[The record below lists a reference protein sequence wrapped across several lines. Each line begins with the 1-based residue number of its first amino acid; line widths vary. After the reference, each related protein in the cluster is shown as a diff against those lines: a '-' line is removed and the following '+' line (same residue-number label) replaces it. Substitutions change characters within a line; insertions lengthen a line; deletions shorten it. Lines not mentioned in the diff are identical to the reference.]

1 MPLLAGLI
9 KDNEINT
16 QNTAVF
22 TDLFGIT
29 AFRYLIKNAFVVNE
43 GNTEKKSVLVENG
56 RIAKIADEIPVTEGV
71 IVIDA
76 QGKHLL
82 PGVIDTH
89 VHFRDPGLTHKAD
102 FHTESCAAVAGGVTS
117 VIDMP
122 NTKPQTTTQA
132 LLDDKISMAE
142 KKSVVNFGFMVG
154 ATNDNIDTLNSIDT
168 AKYAAIKLFMGSSTG
183 NMLVSDDTAL
193 ERLFQTAKK
202 PIVAHCEDEARIAER
217 TVIAKERWGDNAPAE
232 AHAFIRDDEACFRST
247 QKAVALAKHHNARLH
262 VAHLTTA
269 KELSLFESGDI
280 HSKRITAEV
289 TPNHLWFSDEDYAT
303 LGNRIRCNP
312 SVKSAADRDALRK
325 ALNDGR
331 LDTIATDHAPHLLEE
346 KLKPYFESVSG
357 MPSIQHSLSVMLELC
372 RQGVLTVETVVEK
385 MCHNPATLFA
395 IAERGFIREGYH
407 ADLVLVDLGTETVV
421 DKAELFYKCRWSPLE
436 GTRLHCKVIKTFV
449 NGVEVFDC
457 KTGVYDDIKGKPL
470 QYADTHTIKM
480 G

>member
-43 GNTEKKSVLVENG
+43 GSVQRKTVLVENG
-56 RIAKIADEIPVTEGV
+56 RISKIADEILVTEGV

-122 NTKPQTTTQA
+122 NTKPQTTTEA
-132 LLDDKISMAE
+132 LLDDKIAMASA
-142 KKSVVNFGFMVG
+142 KSLCNFGFMVG
-154 ATNDNIDTLNSIDT
+154 ATNDNIDEINAIDT
-168 AKYAAIKLFMGSSTG
+168 AKYAAVKLFLGSSTG
-183 NMLVSDDTAL
+183 NMLVSDDAAL
-193 ERLFQTAKK
+193 ERLFQTAKR

-217 TVIAKERWGDNAPAE
+217 TTLAKERWSDTPVPPE
-232 AHAFIRDDEACFRST
+232 AHAFIRDDEACYRST
-247 QKAVALAKHHNARLH
+247 HKAVGLAQQFGSRLH
-262 VAHLTTA
+262 VAHVTTA
-269 KELSLFESGDI
+269 KELSLFSEGSID
-280 HSKRITAEV
+280 SKRITAEV
-289 TPNHLWFSDEDYAT
+289 TPSHLWFCDEDYAT

-312 SVKSAADRDALRK
+312 AVKSSDDREALRK
-325 ALNDGR
+325 ALNDGL

-346 KLKPYFESVSG
+346 KMKPYFESVSG
-357 MPSIQHSLSVMLELC
+357 MPSIQHSLLVALELSKK
-372 RQGVLTVETVVEK
+372 GYFSLETVVEK
-385 MCHNPATLFA
+385 MCHNPAKLFG
-395 IAERGFIREGYH
+395 IEERGFVREGYN
-407 ADLVLVDLGTETVV
+407 ADLVLVDLNAETVV
-421 DKAELFYKCRWSPLE
+421 DNATLYYKCRWSPLE
-436 GTRLHCKVIKTFV
+436 GTRFHAKVEKTFV
-449 NGVEVFDC
+449 NGVLTYDC
-457 KTGVYDDIKGKPL
+457 QRGIVNDVKGRLLRFK
-470 QYADTHTIKM
+470 
-480 G
+480 

>member
-56 RIAKIADEIPVTEGV
+56 RIAKIADEIPATEGV

-117 VIDMP
+117 VIAMP
-122 NTKPQTTTQA
+122 NTKPQTTTEA
-132 LLDDKISMAE
+132 LLDDKIAMASA
-142 KKSVVNFGFMVG
+142 KSLCNFGFMVG

-183 NMLVSDDTAL
+183 NMLVSDDAAL

-217 TVIAKERWGDNAPAE
+217 TAIAKERWGDSAPAS
-232 AHAFIRDDEACFRST
+232 AHASIRDDEACFRST
-247 QKAVALAKHHNARLH
+247 HKAVSLAQQFGSRLH
-262 VAHLTTA
+262 VAHVTTA
-269 KELSLFESGDI
+269 KELSLFSEGSIDG
-280 HSKRITAEV
+280 KRITAEV
-289 TPNHLWFSDEDYAT
+289 TPSHLWFCDEDYTT
-303 LGNRIRCNP
+303 LGNRIRCIP
-312 SVKSAADRDALRK
+312 AVKSADDREALRK
-325 ALNDGR
+325 ALNDGL

-346 KLKPYFESVSG
+346 KMKPYFESVSG
-357 MPSIQHSLSVMLELC
+357 MPSIQHSLLVALELSK
-372 RQGVLTVETVVEK
+372 QGYLSLEKVVEK
-385 MCHNPATLFA
+385 MCHNPAKLFG
-395 IAERGFIREGYH
+395 IEERGFVREGYN
-407 ADLVLVDLGTETVV
+407 ADLVLVDLNAETVV
-421 DKAELFYKCRWSPLE
+421 DNAALYYKCRWSPLE
-436 GTRLHCKVIKTFV
+436 GTRFHAKVEKTFV
-449 NGVEVFDC
+449 NGVLTYDC
-457 KTGVYDDIKGKPL
+457 QRGIVNDVKGRL
-470 QYADTHTIKM
+470 LRFR
-480 G
+480 

>member
-29 AFRYLIKNAFVVNE
+29 AFRYLIKDAFVVNE
-43 GNTEKKSVLVENG
+43 GSVQRKTVLVENG
-56 RIAKIADEIPVTEGV
+56 RIAKIADEIPLTEGV
-71 IVIDA
+71 IVINA

-122 NTKPQTTTQA
+122 NTKPQTTTEA
-132 LLDDKISMAE
+132 LLDDKIAMASA
-142 KKSVVNFGFMVG
+142 KSLCNFGFMVG

-183 NMLVSDDTAL
+183 NMLVSDDVAL

-217 TVIAKERWGDNAPAE
+217 TAIAKERWGDSAPAS

-247 QKAVALAKHHNARLH
+247 HKAVGLAQHFGSRLH
-262 VAHLTTA
+262 VAHVTTA
-269 KELSLFESGDI
+269 KELSLFSDGSID
-280 HSKRITAEV
+280 SKYITAEV
-289 TPNHLWFSDEDYAT
+289 TPSHLWFCDEDYPT

-312 SVKSAADRDALRK
+312 AVKSSDDREALRK
-325 ALNDGR
+325 ALNDGL

-346 KLKPYFESVSG
+346 KMKPYFESVSG
-357 MPSIQHSLSVMLELC
+357 MPSIQHSLLVALELC
-372 RQGVLTVETVVEK
+372 KLGYLSLEKVVEK
-385 MCHNPATLFA
+385 MCHNPAKLFG
-395 IAERGFIREGYH
+395 IEERGFVREGYN
-407 ADLVLVDLGTETVV
+407 ADLVLVDLNAETVV
-421 DKAELFYKCRWSPLE
+421 DNATLYYKCRWSPLE
-436 GTRLHCKVIKTFV
+436 GTRFHAKVEKTFV
-449 NGVEVFDC
+449 NGVLTYDC
-457 KTGVYDDIKGKPL
+457 QRGIVNDVKGRPL
-470 QYADTHTIKM
+470 RF
-480 G
+480 

>member
-1 MPLLAGLI
+1 MPLLAGL
-9 KDNEINT
+9 KNDNELNA
-16 QNTAVF
+16 QNTVLF

-29 AFRYLIKNAFVVNE
+29 AFRYLIKDAFVVNE
-43 GNTEKKSVLVENG
+43 GSVQRKTVLVENG

-122 NTKPQTTTQA
+122 NTKPQTTTET
-132 LLDDKISMAE
+132 LLDEKIAMASA
-142 KKSVVNFGFMVG
+142 KSLCNFGFMVG

-183 NMLVSDDTAL
+183 NMLVSDDAAL

-217 TVIAKERWGDNAPAE
+217 TAIAKERWSDTPVPPE
-232 AHAFIRDDEACFRST
+232 AHAFIRDDEACYRST
-247 QKAVALAKHHNARLH
+247 HKAVSLAQHFGSRLH
-262 VAHLTTA
+262 VAHVTTA
-269 KELSLFESGDI
+269 KELSLFSDGSIDG
-280 HSKRITAEV
+280 KRITAEV
-289 TPNHLWFSDEDYAT
+289 TPSHLWFCDEDYPT

-312 SVKSAADRDALRK
+312 AVKSSDDREALRK
-325 ALNDGR
+325 ALNDGL

-346 KLKPYFESVSG
+346 KMKPYFESVSG
-357 MPSIQHSLSVMLELC
+357 MPSIQHSLLVALELS
-372 RQGVLTVETVVEK
+372 RQGCFSLETVVEK
-385 MCHNPATLFA
+385 MCHNPAKLFG
-395 IAERGFIREGYH
+395 IEERGFVRDGYN
-407 ADLVLVDLGTETVV
+407 ADLGLVDLNAETVV
-421 DKAELFYKCRWSPLE
+421 DNAALYYKCRWSPLE
-436 GTRLHCKVIKTFV
+436 GTRFHAKVEKTFV
-449 NGVEVFDC
+449 NGVLTFDC
-457 KTGVYDDIKGKPL
+457 QRGIVNDVKGRL
-470 QYADTHTIKM
+470 LRFR
-480 G
+480 